1 MPNDYLK
8 LHKSLWHE
16 AFTTSLQIVSKGPVP
31 SQMIWWVRIWREMN
45 KEPRLSVQANMA
57 QNGGSTK
64 KIFRIWKTSGRVWT
78 TTRAED
84 LSQNFPG
91 PRGAGQAG
99 WHVGYSYEAAPG
111 LHREGNVIPGA
122 GNRCNRSTWGRRH
135 HLGSARPPHPC
146 GGEELLFWTSWVL
159 APLGQHLAFIP
170 VLWVTSS
177 CPISLARVW
186 GFSPT
191 PSISQTFKKSTINW
205 WQTLRQL
212 SRKKPGWLFK
222 GSLKPACIFG
232 KAALW
237 GRSPHLP
244 VTKPSLHTSF
254 YLLFWNWN
262 VGFNQQF
269 FLKCCLVLTFY

>member
-1 MPNDYLK
+1 MEAAQRRYSGYERLWEECELLQGLRTWARTSQALEEQDK
-8 LHKSLWHE
+8 LADTWVTAMRLHR
-16 AFTTSLQIVSKGPVP
+16 AFIERGMSFL
-31 SQMIWWVRIWREMN
+31 
-45 KEPRLSVQANMA
+45 VQATDVTG
-57 QNGGSTK
+57 QLEGGGT
-64 KIFRIWKTSGRVWT
+64 IWAVQG
-78 TTRAED
+78 
-84 LSQNFPG
+84 
-91 PRGAGQAG
+91 
-99 WHVGYSYEAAPG
+99 
-111 LHREGNVIPGA
+111 
-122 GNRCNRSTWGRRH
+122 
-135 HLGSARPPHPC
+135 PPHPC

-232 KAALW
+232 KAALL

>member
-1 MPNDYLK
+1 M
-8 LHKSLWHE
+8 E
-16 AFTTSLQIVSKGPVP
+16 AAQRRYSGY
-31 SQMIWWVRIWREMN
+31 E
-45 KEPRLSVQANMA
+45 RLV
-57 QNGGSTK
+57 
-64 KIFRIWKTSGRVWT
+64 IISGRVWT
-78 TTRAED
+78 TTWAED

-99 WHVGYSYEAAPG
+99 WHVGYSYEAAPAFIERG
-111 LHREGNVIPGA
+111 KSFLVQATDVTGQLEGGGTIWAVQG
-122 GNRCNRSTWGRRH
+122 
-135 HLGSARPPHPC
+135 PPHPC

-159 APLGQHLAFIP
+159 GPLGQHLAFIP
-170 VLWVTSS
+170 VLWVTPS

-186 GFSPT
+186 GFSLT
-191 PSISQTFKKSTINW
+191 PSISQTLKKSTINW

-244 VTKPSLHTSF
+244 VTKPSLYTSF

-262 VGFNQQF
+262 VGFNQ
-269 FLKCCLVLTFY
+269 